1 MLEPFIGAICMFGFN
16 FAPKGWA
23 TCDGQIMQISQNTA
37 LFSLLGTTF
46 GGNGMQTFGLPD
58 LRGRVP
64 IHQGQG
70 PGLSAYTMGQAAG
83 TETVTLTVNQM
94 PMHNHLVNAN
104 SAAGDTGAPAGA
116 IFANSG
122 VTDKEYLASGLPNE
136 SMSPNIVAQ
145 NGGSQSHNN
154 MQPFLTVNFCI
165 ALVGIFPSRN

>member
-1 MLEPFIGAICMFGFN
+1 MYEPFIGAICMFGFN

-23 TCDGQIMQISQNTA
+23 TCDGQLLQISQNTA

-70 PGLSAYTMGQAAG
+70 PGLSSYSMGEAAG

-104 SAAGDTGAPAGA
+104 SANGDTGAPAGA

-122 VTDKEYLASGLPNE
+122 ATDREYLASGLPNE
-136 SMSPNIVAQ
+136 LMSQNIVAQ

>member
-1 MLEPFIGAICMFGFN
+1 MYEPFIGAICMFGFN

-23 TCDGQIMQISQNTA
+23 TCDGQLLQINQNTA

-46 GGNGMQTFGLPD
+46 GGNGMQTFGFPD

-64 IHQGQG
+64 IHQKQG
-70 PGLSAYTMGQAAG
+70 PGLSAYSMGEAAG
-83 TETVTLTVNQM
+83 TETVTLTVSQM
-94 PMHNHLVNAN
+94 PMHNHMVNAN
-104 SAAGDTGAPAGA
+104 SAPGDTGAPAGA

-122 VTDKEYLASGLPNE
+122 ATDREYIASGQPNVL
-136 SMSPNIVAQ
+136 MSQNIVAQ

-165 ALVGIFPSRN
+165 ALVGIFPPRN